1 MNRRRST
8 SLAGSPLL
16 IGAITTL
23 IALVAV
29 YLSYNANNGL
39 PFTPTYDVNVQLPNA
54 SGLQAGSQVKIA
66 GTRVGLVGSLTP
78 HQDPS
83 TGTVTAIA
91 HLKLE
96 KGVEPLPADSTAI
109 VQSVSP
115 IGLKYL
121 SLSKG
126 ASARTLKSG
135 ATIPISHTREPV
147 DIDQLFGMFDKKTR
161 TAAQIN
167 STTFGNGLAGRGI
180 ELNETLAELRPLVN
194 KAIPVLHN
202 LASPQTGFHELWIAL
217 DRAASEVG
225 PVSEAQAGF
234 YSDLNTF
241 FAAWASVVSSLEEA
255 IVEGPPSLRQATH
268 SFAFEAPF
276 VRKSTEFM
284 RLLRPGANA
293 LRTAAGPLGHA
304 FSVGAVTLRQ
314 ATALNGE
321 IAEASK
327 ALGDFAQ
334 NPIVQTALEDLTHT
348 LNLGNPL
355 VAGLE
360 SVQVNCSYGTLA
372 FRNISS
378 LLSESIGV
386 GTLARAAPMLAP
398 AGSPTGVAGEVDP
411 NNEGIP
417 ASAPA
422 NGPSFDKSAAVDK
435 NGEREAVDENH
446 LHVNPYPKVGHNVCE
461 AGNEPYA
468 VGKTVIGNAS
478 SASHG
483 TGEKLERRKD
493 RFGNVYP
500 SQTLS
505 DLGIKAKKGK
515 GK

>member
-23 IALVAV
+23 IAVVAV

-39 PFTPTYDVNVQLPNA
+39 PFTPTYDINVQLPNA
-54 SGLQAGSQVKIA
+54 SGVQAGNQVKIA
-66 GTRVGLVGSLTP
+66 GTRVGMVGSLSP
-78 HQDPS
+78 YENPS
-83 TGTVTAIA
+83 TGRVTAIA

-96 KGVEPLPADSTAI
+96 KGVEPLPADTTAL

-126 ASARTLKSG
+126 SSAQTLKAG
-135 ATIPISHTREPV
+135 ATIPLSHTREPV

-161 TAAQIN
+161 EAAQIN

-202 LASPQTGFHELWIAL
+202 LASPQTGFHELWVAL
-217 DRAASEVG
+217 DRAAVEVA
-225 PVSEAQAGF
+225 PVARAQSGF
-234 YSDLNTF
+234 YSDLDTF
-241 FAAWASVVSSLEEA
+241 FAAWASVAPSLEEA
-255 IVEGPPSLRQATH
+255 IVEGPASLRQATH
-268 SFAFEAPF
+268 SLPFEAPL
-276 VRKSTEFM
+276 VEKSTEFM
-284 RLLRPGANA
+284 RLLRPGAEA
-293 LRTAAGPLGHA
+293 LRTTARPLGNA
-304 FSVGAVTLRQ
+304 FAVGAVNLRK
-314 ATALNGE
+314 ATALNRDV
-321 IAEASK
+321 AEASK

-348 LNLGNPL
+348 VTLGTPL
-355 VAGLE
+355 VTGLRN
-360 SVQVNCSYGTLA
+360 VQVDCNYATLA
-372 FRNISS
+372 FRNISN

-398 AGSPTGVAGEVDP
+398 AGSPTGAAGEVDP

-422 NGPSFDKSAAVDK
+422 NGPSFDKNTEGRTIDS
-435 NGEREAVDENH
+435 NH
-446 LHVNPYPKVGHNVCE
+446 LHANPYPKVGSNICE
-461 AGNEPYA
+461 AGNEPY
-468 VGKTVIGNAS
+468 VIGKAVIGNVPS
-478 SASHG
+478 SAGKPGNGHD
-483 TGEKLERRKD
+483 EPKRKQD
-493 RFGNVYP
+493 RFGETYP
-500 SQTLS
+500 RKTLE
-505 DLGIKAKKGK
+505 DLGIPVKKKGK
-515 GK
+515 RK

>member
-23 IALVAV
+23 IAVVAV

-39 PFTPTYDVNVQLPNA
+39 PFTPTYDINVQLPNA
-54 SGLQAGSQVKIA
+54 SGVQAGNQVKIA
-66 GTRVGLVGSLTP
+66 GTRVGMVGSLSP
-78 HQDPS
+78 YENPS
-83 TGTVTAIA
+83 TGRVTAIA

-96 KGVEPLPADSTAI
+96 KGVEPLPADTTAI

-126 ASARTLKSG
+126 SSAQTLKAG
-135 ATIPISHTREPV
+135 GTIPLSHTREPV

-161 TAAQIN
+161 EAAQIN

-217 DRAASEVG
+217 DRAATEVA
-225 PVSEAQAGF
+225 PVAQAQSGF
-234 YSDLNTF
+234 YSDLDTF
-241 FAAWASVVSSLEEA
+241 FAAWASVAPSLEEA
-255 IVEGPPSLRQATH
+255 IVEGPASLRQATR
-268 SFAFEAPF
+268 SLPFEAPL
-276 VRKSTEFM
+276 VEKSTEFM
-284 RLLRPGANA
+284 RLLRPGAEA
-293 LRTAAGPLGHA
+293 LRTTAKPLGNA
-304 FSVGAVTLRQ
+304 FAVGAVNLRQ
-314 ATALNGE
+314 ATALNRDV
-321 IAEASK
+321 AEASK

-348 LNLGNPL
+348 VTLGTPL
-355 VAGLE
+355 VTGLRN
-360 SVQVNCSYGTLA
+360 VQVNCHYGTLA
-372 FRNISS
+372 FRNISN

-398 AGSPTGVAGEVDP
+398 SGSPTGAPGEVDP

-422 NGPSFDKSAAVDK
+422 NGPSFDK
-435 NGEREAVDENH
+435 NIEGRTLDENH
-446 LHVNPYPKVGHNVCE
+446 LHANPYPKVGPNVCE
-461 AGNEPYA
+461 AGNEKYEP
-468 VGKTVIGNAS
+468 GKTVIGNTAKGS
-478 SASHG
+478 G
-483 TGEKLERRKD
+483 KTELNERSRSLD
-493 RFGNVYP
+493 RFGNTYP
-500 SQTLS
+500 SQTLA
-505 DLGIKAKKGK
+505 DLGITHKKKGK
-515 GK
+515 RK